1 MRGLPAPGGP
11 CKRSANESSGGVVA
25 KVVDIER
32 VRVDRLA
39 AELLPMIREA
49 FAGPGIY
56 KVPTADIEDVERW
69 RRAARSCARQL
80 GVSCSTSVSAD
91 GSFVWIVDE
100 SPPSISQRARAE
112 RIAEN
117 LFLG

>member
-1 MRGLPAPGGP
+1 M
-11 CKRSANESSGGVVA
+11 A

-39 AELLPMIREA
+39 DELLPAIRDA
-49 FAGPGIY
+49 FAGPGMY
-56 KVPTADIEDVERW
+56 RVATADIEDVDRW
-69 RRAARSCARQL
+69 RRAARLCARQI

-112 RIAEN
+112 RISET
-117 LFLG
+117 LFLLCGGGFLDPRPLLLSTL

>member
-1 MRGLPAPGGP
+1 M
-11 CKRSANESSGGVVA
+11 A

-39 AELLPMIREA
+39 EELLPAIREA

-56 KVPTADIEDVERW
+56 KVSTAGLDDVERW
-69 RRAARSCARQL
+69 RRAARACAREL

-91 GSFVWIVDE
+91 GSFVWIVDT
-100 SPPSISQRARAE
+100 SPVTFPEQVRATRAIDQAF
-112 RIAEN
+112 R
-117 LFLG
+117 

>member
-1 MRGLPAPGGP
+1 M
-11 CKRSANESSGGVVA
+11 A

-39 AELLPMIREA
+39 ADLLPAIRDA

-56 KVPTADIEDVERW
+56 KAPTAGIEDVERW
-69 RRAARSCARQL
+69 RRAARACARQL

-91 GSFVWIVDE
+91 GSFVWIVDT
-100 SPPSISQRARAE
+100 SPVTFPDQVRAR
-112 RIAEN
+112 RSIDR
-117 LFLG
+117 LFS

>member
-1 MRGLPAPGGP
+1 
-11 CKRSANESSGGVVA
+11 VA

-39 AELLPMIREA
+39 EDLLPMVRDA
-49 FAGPGIY
+49 FAGPGML
-56 KVPTADIEDVERW
+56 KVSTADIEDVDRW

-91 GSFVWIVDE
+91 GAFVWIVDE
-100 SPPSISQRARAE
+100 SPPSIIQRAHSTRA
-112 RIAEN
+112 IN
-117 LFLG
+117 DLFM

>member
-1 MRGLPAPGGP
+1 MT
-11 CKRSANESSGGVVA
+11 

-39 AELLPMIREA
+39 DELLPLVRDA
-49 FAGPGIY
+49 FAGSGML
-56 KVPTADIEDVERW
+56 KVATAEIEDVERW

-91 GSFVWIVDE
+91 GSFVWIVNT
-100 SPPSISQRARAE
+100 SPVTFPEQVRARYS
-112 RIAEN
+112 IDH
-117 LFLG
+117 LFR

>member
-1 MRGLPAPGGP
+1 
-11 CKRSANESSGGVVA
+11 VA

-32 VRVDRLA
+32 VRADRLA
-39 AELLPMIREA
+39 DELLPAIREA

-91 GSFVWIVDE
+91 GSFVWIVDT
-100 SPPSISQRARAE
+100 SPVTFPEQVRARHS
-112 RIAEN
+112 IDH
-117 LFLG
+117 LFR

>member
-1 MRGLPAPGGP
+1 M
-11 CKRSANESSGGVVA
+11 A

-39 AELLPMIREA
+39 VDLLPAIREA
-49 FAGPGIY
+49 FAGQGVL
-56 KVPTADIEDVERW
+56 KVSTTEIEDVQRW

-91 GSFVWIVDE
+91 GSFAWIVDT
-100 SPPSISQRARAE
+100 SPVTFPDQVRAR
-112 RIAEN
+112 RSIDQ
-117 LFLG
+117 LFR